1 MGDRRHYSEADVIEA
16 AKHVF
21 WERGYAGTAI
31 DDLQAATGLSRSS
44 LYLAFGTKRAVFDAA
59 LTQYVAS
66 FIDPR
71 LRPLEA
77 AEAGLRE
84 AAAYFRSLAK
94 YFTRPD
100 AARGC
105 LYINS
110 ILELAGRDASF
121 APAATYF
128 TSRVR
133 DAFGNALGH
142 AAADGTMD
150 STYLTQRTAMLAAA
164 LLGAWVQVRSDAP
177 MAAGACREIAKEITS
192 WRRKAAKV
200 QMPQR

>member
-1 MGDRRHYSEADVIEA
+1 MGDRRHYSEADVVEA

-77 AEAGLRE
+77 AGAGLRE

-121 APAATYF
+121 TPAATDF
-128 TSRVR
+128 TNRVR
-133 DAFGNALGH
+133 DAFGNALGN

-150 STYLTQRTAMLAAA
+150 STRLTQRTAMLAAA
-164 LLGAWVQVRSDAP
+164 LFGAWVDVRSDAAA
-177 MAAGACREIAKEITS
+177 AAGACHEIAKEVTS
-192 WRRKAAKV
+192 WRLKV
-200 QMPQR
+200 APVQTPQR